1 MWRKI
6 QLLGLATLYMKDDNV
21 RKLLKLPQV
30 LAYIPPGDVPEVF
43 ESLKS
48 NLDSETDDQRIF
60 DFYDYLEKNYIGL
73 KQEVTTGRGKNKKT
87 TITRQKPRYEI
98 EMWSVFSRINECL
111 PRTNNFTEAW
121 HNCFSAMLLSHPGF
135 YSLVDALRKEQKLT
149 EDKLVKLRT
158 GIVYKRKPNYV
169 LLDERLKNVLST
181 YDKSNFIEFYQNIQL
196 ILDY

>member
-1 MWRKI
+1 
-6 QLLGLATLYMKDDNV
+6 
-21 RKLLKLPQV
+21 
-30 LAYIPPGDVPEVF
+30 
-43 ESLKS
+43 
-48 NLDSETDDQRIF
+48 
-60 DFYDYLEKNYIGL
+60 
-73 KQEVTTGRGKNKKT
+73 
-87 TITRQKPRYEI
+87 
-98 EMWSVFSRINECL
+98 
-111 PRTNNFTEAW
+111 
-121 HNCFSAMLLSHPGF
+121 MLLSHPGF